1 MRRTWA
7 NFASLCDLGDETMKA
22 DVQRLPNLQD
32 NESGSALMEFGLVAT
47 VFVTMMLGVMDI
59 GQAAYTQAVLNGAAQ
74 EVARAASLET
84 RDVPAS
90 DAELEKLVQKVAPN
104 AKVTPKR
111 VSYFDFADIN
121 RAEKWNDKNGD
132 GLCNNDENFVDEN
145 GNGRW
150 DEDIGV
156 EENGGAGDVVVYTVS
171 VEYEPLFAIP
181 FYDDADAKRTLSTT
195 FVKKNQPFERQEGYA
210 SDAGVCS

>member
-1 MRRTWA
+1 MKICRRL
-7 NFASLCDLGDETMKA
+7 FSSLQNNHE
-22 DVQRLPNLQD
+22 
-32 NESGSALMEFGLVAT
+32 GSALMEFGLVAT

-74 EVARAASLET
+74 EVSRAASLET
-84 RDVPAS
+84 RDVAVS
-90 DAELEKLVQKVAPN
+90 DAELERLVKRVAPN
-104 AKVTPKR
+104 AEVTPKR
-111 VSYFDFADIN
+111 VSYYDFADIN
-121 RAEKWNDKNGD
+121 RAEKWTDKNGD
-132 GLCNNDENFVDEN
+132 GICNNDENFVDEN
-145 GNGRW
+145 ENGQW

-156 EENGGAGDVVVYTVS
+156 ENNGGAGDVVIYTVS

-181 FYDDADAKRTLSTT
+181 FYDDADSKRRLSTT